1 MFWQNGLP
9 QHRQPLDPADADLL
23 GLAAADEVERFLRA
37 RDGAAPTPLR
47 ALPGLAAE
55 LGVGAIHLKDE
66 GHRLGLGS
74 F

>member
-37 RDGAAPTPLR
+37 RDGAAPTPLH
-47 ALPGLAAE
+47 ALLE
-55 LGVGAIHLKDE
+55 LVRKEQSIYSTTRPLP
-66 GHRLGLGS
+66 S
-74 F
+74 